1 MEKPFS
7 WKYELRSKLVDGV
20 VPGVA
25 LYLLVMMLA
34 MAAGPIRAIVGG
46 LGSLLLAV
54 SLLAVGVFSLNRA
67 LASSLAEP
75 TRAWY
80 GMSAGTLVWSVASM
94 ALTMDRIT
102 VNGLSSVILLIMG
115 GLVVAQLWRENL
127 STGGRFFAITL
138 LLQWGATV
146 LANYL
151 NWMADRIALQ
161 EWVQRSWGWVVLV
174 AAVMVFG
181 WMMVRSETRLQRSGA
196 ALLVVSLLFFA
207 FALGMG

>member
-20 VPGVA
+20 LPGVA

-54 SLLAVGVFSLNRA
+54 SLLAVGMFSLNRA

-80 GMSAGTLVWSVASM
+80 GMAAGTLVWSVASM
-94 ALTMDRIT
+94 MLTMDGIT
-102 VNGLSSVILLIMG
+102 VYGLSSVILLIMG
-115 GLVVAQLWRENL
+115 GLVAAQLWRENL
-127 STGGRFFAITL
+127 STGGRFFMVTF
-138 LLQWGATV
+138 LLQWGAAV

-151 NWMADRIALQ
+151 NWMADQIALQ
-161 EWVQRSWGWVVLV
+161 DWVQRSWGWVVLA

-196 ALLVVSLLFFA
+196 ALLVVNLLFFA

>member
-20 VPGVA
+20 LPGVA

-54 SLLAVGVFSLNRA
+54 SLLAVGMFSLNRA

-80 GMSAGTLVWSVASM
+80 GMAAGTLVWSVASM
-94 ALTMDRIT
+94 MLAMDNISGY
-102 VNGLSSVILLIMG
+102 GLSSVILLIMG

-127 STGGRFFAITL
+127 STGGRFFAVSL
-138 LLQWGATV
+138 LLQWGAAV

-151 NWMADRIALQ
+151 NWIADRIALHD
-161 EWVQRSWGWVVLV
+161 WVQQSWGWVVLV